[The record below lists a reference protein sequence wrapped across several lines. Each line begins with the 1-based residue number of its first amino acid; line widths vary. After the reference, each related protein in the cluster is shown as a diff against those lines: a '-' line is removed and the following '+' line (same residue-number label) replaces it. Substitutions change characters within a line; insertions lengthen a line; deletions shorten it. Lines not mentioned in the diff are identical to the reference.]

1 MRSDWIISGCAH
13 AAVLV
18 FGLVTLASSKP
29 NEDLSTFMPI
39 AIATGGD
46 VSQAPAGQQ
55 NAPKAEKPKPLADKA
70 GELKQVKQLAPK
82 VADKPEITTDAAAEA
97 APKPKAE
104 TKVEPKPT
112 EKAEKRK
119 PADLKPDQLA
129 DKLKKEEAKKSS
141 KPEKKD
147 PQFKPDQIAEE
158 LRKDDAKKPSL
169 KFDASQVA
177 ALLDKREPRRQVAT
191 AETPN
196 SAPSLGAANG
206 HAAQLSQ
213 SELDALRARLSQCWS
228 PPVGVN
234 VSSDLFV
241 VLHVLFKPDGSLAAE
256 PAVVESSTSALGPAL
271 ADSAK
276 RALLLCQPFTM
287 LKPEHYDQ
295 WKDIEVKFDPHELLG
310 G

>member
-46 VSQAPAGQQ
+46 VSQAPPGQQ
-55 NAPKAEKPKPLADKA
+55 NAPRAEKPKPLADKA

-82 VADKPEITTDAAAEA
+82 VADKPEIATDAVAKPT
-97 APKPKAE
+97 PKPKAE
-104 TKVEPKPT
+104 TKPT
-112 EKAEKRK
+112 EKTEKPK
-119 PADLKPDQLA
+119 PADLKPDQIGE
-129 DKLKKEEAKKSS
+129 KLKNEEAKKS
-141 KPEKKD
+141 KPEKKES
-147 PQFKPDQIAEE
+147 QFKPDQIAEE
-158 LRKDDAKKPSL
+158 LRKDEAKKPSP
-169 KFDASQVA
+169 KFDANQVA

-196 SAPSLGAANG
+196 SAASLGAANG
-206 HAAQLSQ
+206 RAAQLSQ

-228 PPVGVN
+228 PPPGVD

-241 VLHVLFKPDGSLAAE
+241 VLHVLFKADGSLASE

-295 WKDIEVKFDPHELLG
+295 WKNIEVKFDPHELLG

>member
-1 MRSDWIISGCAH
+1 
-13 AAVLV
+13 
-18 FGLVTLASSKP
+18 
-29 NEDLSTFMPI
+29 MPI

-46 VSQAPAGQQ
+46 VSQAPPGQQ
-55 NAPKAEKPKPLADKA
+55 NAPRAEKPKPLADKA

-82 VADKPEITTDAAAEA
+82 VADKPEIATDAVAKPT
-97 APKPKAE
+97 PKPKAE
-104 TKVEPKPT
+104 TKPT
-112 EKAEKRK
+112 EKTEKPK
-119 PADLKPDQLA
+119 PADLKPDQIGE
-129 DKLKKEEAKKSS
+129 KLKNEEAKKS
-141 KPEKKD
+141 KPEKKES
-147 PQFKPDQIAEE
+147 QFKPDQIAEE
-158 LRKDDAKKPSL
+158 LRKDEAKKPSP
-169 KFDASQVA
+169 KFDANQVA

-196 SAPSLGAANG
+196 SAASLGAANG
-206 HAAQLSQ
+206 RAAQLSQ

-228 PPVGVN
+228 PPPGVD

-241 VLHVLFKPDGSLAAE
+241 VLHVLFKADGSLASE

>member
-82 VADKPEITTDAAAEA
+82 VADKPEITTDAAAEPT
-97 APKPKAE
+97 PKPKAE
-104 TKVEPKPT
+104 TKAEPKPT
-112 EKAEKRK
+112 EKAEKPK
-119 PADLKPDQLA
+119 PADLKPDQIGE
-129 DKLKKEEAKKSS
+129 KLKKEEAKKS
-141 KPEKKD
+141 KPEKKE

-158 LRKDDAKKPSL
+158 LRKDEAKKPSP
-169 KFDASQVA
+169 KFDANQVA

-191 AETPN
+191 AEMPN

-206 HAAQLSQ
+206 RAAQLSQ
-213 SELDALRARLSQCWS
+213 SELDALRARLIQCWS
-228 PPVGVN
+228 PPPGIDPD
-234 VSSDLFV
+234 SKLYV
-241 VLHVLFKPDGSLAAE
+241 VLHVEFKADGSLALE
-256 PAVVESSTSALGPAL
+256 PAVVEDAAASLGPAL
-271 ADSAK
+271 AESAK
-276 RALLLCQPFTM
+276 RALMLCQPFTM
-287 LKPEHYDQ
+287 LKPEHYDL
-295 WKDIEVKFDPHELLG
+295 WKNIDIKFNNELLG